1 MFLSTAL
8 REKLKRDYLEGDTD
22 EQEGGA
28 RFRYEP
34 RSPDKRLLINFR
46 ESIKANAKDPTPF
59 NRLNSQQLKALEK
72 KEWENTFTLR
82 NLHARWKGSTNLD
95 FDNNFKKFTDDVV
108 PQSVKETK
116 QFIKDFIDPDILEK
130 KQKYFNLSTDTGKE
144 VRPELKKTLFEASQ
158 GLNNFQIVPLKKHI
172 VNEGV
177 DSRDH
182 LTVDNGTWNTSNLID
197 KDDFKQKYKEDLVLA
212 QDNSFRYWKD
222 NEDNRNLE
230 TKIPIRK
237 EREKVE
243 MPRYFKKYK
252 SPYQRS
258 VDYNRSMNKIKES
271 TILEKENIEKNILH
285 DYPYLSKCPE
295 KLNAL
300 VFKEMGSI
308 YKNKYND
315 YVNKTIQLKI
325 NEEMAK
331 RDEPIKFKWNDKDLA
346 NKIIA
351 INKLEKSGILKNE
364 KNNNTKYSR
373 LTISFDRKKNDYL
386 LPLVI
391 KGQTIYDEED
401 KIQERI
407 REEELKKQKK
417 ELLLQ
422 EKKFNR
428 VLTPK
433 KFISKY
439 PLNKEEYAINKK
451 IDLINSMDN
460 SNLALSDLERKILIN
475 KFSITPSKK
484 QTDQIMNEI
493 STSSG
498 CGPHFLEAYCKI
510 ANQELEKI
518 KENNKKIKENV
529 TYKYS
534 HPGTYRAFNYTE
546 KIAKPKPEK
555 KKEEFI
561 FDDSPEKV
569 PATEY
574 IEKKVT
580 EYCWSCCMN
589 SDKNSP
595 GCQKVEERNFKYLY
609 DY

>member
-34 RSPDKRLLINFR
+34 HSPDKRLLINFR

-172 VNEGV
+172 INEGV

-197 KDDFKQKYKEDLVLA
+197 EDDFKQKYKEDLVLA

-258 VDYNRSMNKIKES
+258 VDYYRSMNKIKES

-315 YVNKTIQLKI
+315 YVNKTTQLKI

-433 KFISKY
+433 KFVSKY

-561 FDDSPEKV
+561 FDDNPEKV

-595 GCQKVEERNFKYLY
+595 GCQKIPERNFKYLY
-609 DY
+609 N

>member
-34 RSPDKRLLINFR
+34 RSPDKRMLINFHD
-46 ESIKANAKDPTPF
+46 SIKASAKDPTPF
-59 NRLNSQQLKALEK
+59 NRLNSQQLKSLEK

-82 NLHARWKGSTNLD
+82 NLHARWKGTTNLD

-116 QFIKDFIDPDILEK
+116 NYIKNFIDPDILEK
-130 KQKYFNLSTDTGKE
+130 KQKYFSLSTDTGKE

-158 GLNNFQIVPLKKHI
+158 GLNNFKIVPLKDHI
-172 VNEGV
+172 INEGV
-177 DSRDH
+177 DSRNH
-182 LTVDNGTWNTSNLID
+182 LTVDNNRWNTSNLID
-197 KDDFKQKYKEDLVLA
+197 KDDFNNKFKEDLVLA

-222 NEDNRNLE
+222 NEDNRNME

-258 VDYNRSMNKIKES
+258 VDYYKSMNKIKEN
-271 TILEKENIEKNILH
+271 TLLEKENIEKNILH
-285 DYPYLSKCPE
+285 NSPYLIKYPE

-300 VFKEMGSI
+300 VFKEMGNI
-308 YKNKYND
+308 YQSKYND
-315 YVNKTIQLKI
+315 YVNKTTQVKI

-373 LTISFDRKKNDYL
+373 LSVSFDKKKNDYL

-391 KGQTIYDEED
+391 KGQKIYDEED
-401 KIQERI
+401 KIKEKL
-407 REEELKKQKK
+407 REEELKK
-417 ELLLQ
+417 
-422 EKKFNR
+422 
-428 VLTPK
+428 T
-433 KFISKY
+433 
-439 PLNKEEYAINKK
+439 KK
-451 IDLINSMDN
+451 IIIIT
-460 SNLALSDLERKILIN
+460 RK
-475 KFSITPSKK
+475 
-484 QTDQIMNEI
+484 EI
-493 STSSG
+493 
-498 CGPHFLEAYCKI
+498 
-510 ANQELEKI
+510 
-518 KENNKKIKENV
+518 
-529 TYKYS
+529 
-534 HPGTYRAFNYTE
+534 
-546 KIAKPKPEK
+546 
-555 KKEEFI
+555 
-561 FDDSPEKV
+561 
-569 PATEY
+569 
-574 IEKKVT
+574 
-580 EYCWSCCMN
+580 
-589 SDKNSP
+589 
-595 GCQKVEERNFKYLY
+595 
-609 DY
+609 

>member
-8 REKLKRDYLEGDTD
+8 REKLKRDFLEGDTD
-22 EQEGGA
+22 EQEGA

-34 RSPDKRLLINFR
+34 RSPDKRMLINFH
-46 ESIKANAKDPTPF
+46 ESIKSSSKDPTPF

-108 PQSVKETK
+108 PPSVKETK
-116 QFIKDFIDPDILEK
+116 KYIKNFIDPDILEK
-130 KQKYFNLSTDTGKE
+130 KQKYFSLSTDTGKE

-158 GLNNFQIVPLKKHI
+158 GLNNFTIVPLKKHI
-172 VNEGV
+172 IKEGV

-182 LTVDNGTWNTSNLID
+182 LTVDNNTWNTSNLID
-197 KDDFKQKYKEDLVLA
+197 KDDFSNKFKEDLVLA
-212 QDNSFRYWKD
+212 QDNSFKYWKD

-230 TKIPIRK
+230 NKIPIRK

-258 VDYNRSMNKIKES
+258 IDYYKNMNKIKENS
-271 TILEKENIEKNILH
+271 ILEKENIEKNILH
-285 DYPYLSKCPE
+285 QHPYLVKCPE

-300 VFKEMGSI
+300 VYKEMDNI
-308 YKNKYND
+308 YKDKYND
-315 YVNKTIQLKI
+315 FINQSIQIKI
-325 NEEMAK
+325 SEEMAK
-331 RDEPIKFKWNDKDLA
+331 KEEPLKFKWNDKDLA

-351 INKLEKSGILKNE
+351 INKLEKSGILKTEN
-364 KNNNTKYSR
+364 NNNTKYNR
-373 LTISFDRKKNDYL
+373 LSVSFEKKRNDYL

-391 KGQTIYDEED
+391 KGQNIYNEED
-401 KIQERI
+401 KIQEKL
-407 REEELKKQKK
+407 REEQLKQQKR

-439 PLNKEEYAINKK
+439 PLNKEEYEINKK
-451 IDLINSMDN
+451 IDLISSMDN
-460 SNLALSDLERKILIN
+460 SNLALSELEKKILIN

-484 QTDQIMNEI
+484 KTDELMNEI

-510 ANQELEKI
+510 ANKELEKI
-518 KENNKKIKENV
+518 KENNKKIKENI
-529 TYKYS
+529 TYKCS
-534 HPGTYRAFNYTE
+534 HPGTYREFTFIE
-546 KIAKPKPEK
+546 KIPKVKPEK
-555 KKEEFI
+555 KKEEYA
-561 FDDSPEKV
+561 FDENIEKV
-569 PATEY
+569 PEVEEY

-580 EYCWSCCMN
+580 EYYWSCCMN

-595 GCQKVEERNFKYLY
+595 GCQKIPERNFKYLY
-609 DY
+609 N